1 MFEEFREDVA
11 RYRSYGESRFRVALN
26 PAVWCI
32 FWYRLGKI
40 IYREKSYPLLRL
52 PLKAMHLLGAT
63 FLDAFLQMRLNVR
76 AEIGPGLLIAHCGG
90 ITLHPDVVIGRNCD
104 LAHHVTIGTR
114 GVGSQGTPRFGDNVY
129 VGTNAVLIGSIHVG
143 DYARIGANSLVVS
156 DVPIGAT
163 AIGVPAQITRIRKHE
178 DTRSFDALQCN

>member
-1 MFEEFREDVA
+1 MFEEFREDVT

-32 FWYRLGKI
+32 FWYRLGKV
-40 IYREKSYPLLRL
+40 IYRSRSYALLRL
-52 PLKAMHLLGAT
+52 PLKAIHLIGAT
-63 FLDAFLQMRLNVR
+63 FLEAFLQMRLNVK

-114 GVGSQGTPRFGDNVY
+114 GVGSHGTPKLGNSVY
-129 VGTNAVLIGSIHVG
+129 VGTNAVLIGSIAIG
-143 DYARIGANSLVVS
+143 DHARIGANSLVVN
-156 DVPIGAT
+156 DVPAGAT
-163 AIGVPAQITRIRKHE
+163 VIGVPAQIVRVREYE
-178 DTRSFDALQCN
+178 DHRSVETLQRN